1 MGFDKPPPEIGPHEE
16 RELELMLAGVKP
28 LAYFSEL
35 TRAEFEFPDAEFEP
49 HVQAG
54 RIIKRDILHIQK
66 MFGQDEEIRSLYY
79 ALPGEEW
86 RIDKAHANR
95 LRGYQTHKET
105 EHDSREMGELLGYT
119 KHEIDC
125 FISWRARIKK
135 ARRDGDWTPSRSTA

>member
-1 MGFDKPPPEIGPHEE
+1 LGFDKPPPEIGPHEE

-95 LRGYQTHKET
+95 LRGYLTREKSDD
-105 EHDSREMGELLGYT
+105 DSREMGELLGYT
-119 KHEIDC
+119 NHEIDV
-125 FISWRARIKK
+125 FLKWSARLHK
-135 ARRDGDWTPSRSTA
+135 ARRDGERNPLRSTA